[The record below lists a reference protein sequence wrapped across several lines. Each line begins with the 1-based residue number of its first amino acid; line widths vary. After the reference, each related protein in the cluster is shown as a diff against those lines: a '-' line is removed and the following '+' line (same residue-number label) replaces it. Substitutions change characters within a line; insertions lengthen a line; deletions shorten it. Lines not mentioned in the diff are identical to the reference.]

1 MYRRGPLF
9 NLATLL
15 IFDFSHVRK
24 HIYTLNYIY
33 IYIYIYFGSASFK
46 EFGLYLKTPVKPQR
60 VTLKLYLTK

>member
-33 IYIYIYFGSASFK
+33 IYFGSASFN